1 MKLITTGNAG
11 TMESNDI
18 MITVEPSDAGGV
30 QVELTSS
37 VYQQFG
43 KQIIAVI
50 RETAADYG
58 VENALI
64 TAVDKGAL
72 DCTARAAGIAALDTV
87 FSNVNDEEGF
97 IAEATLIKKL
107 GFDGKSVINPR
118 QIEPL
123 HKVFMPSEKDLN
135 KARAIMEAIAEA
147 NARGSGV
154 ASLNGKM
161 IDKPVV
167 TRAKRLLELY
177 EAGSKAD
184 EVEEL

>member
-18 MITVEPSDAGGV
+18 MITVEPSDEDGV

-72 DCTARAAGIAALDTV
+72 DCTVRARVATALTR
-87 FSNVNDEEGF
+87 E
-97 IAEATLIKKL
+97 AECRDYTWE
-107 GFDGKSVINPR
+107 VR
-118 QIEPL
+118 QD
-123 HKVFMPSEKDLN
+123 V
-135 KARAIMEAIAEA
+135 
-147 NARGSGV
+147 
-154 ASLNGKM
+154 
-161 IDKPVV
+161 
-167 TRAKRLLELY
+167 
-177 EAGSKAD
+177 
-184 EVEEL
+184 

>member
-18 MITVEPSDAGGV
+18 MITVEPSDEGGV

-37 VYQQFG
+37 VHQQFG

-72 DCTARAAGIAALDTV
+72 DCTVRARVATALTRAAECHDYTWEV
-87 FSNVNDEEGF
+87 
-97 IAEATLIKKL
+97 
-107 GFDGKSVINPR
+107 R
-118 QIEPL
+118 QD
-123 HKVFMPSEKDLN
+123 V
-135 KARAIMEAIAEA
+135 
-147 NARGSGV
+147 
-154 ASLNGKM
+154 
-161 IDKPVV
+161 
-167 TRAKRLLELY
+167 
-177 EAGSKAD
+177 
-184 EVEEL
+184 

>member
-1 MKLITTGNAG
+1 MKLITIGNAG
-11 TMESNDI
+11 TMESNDL

-72 DCTARAAGIAALDTV
+72 DCTVRARVATALTRAAEWHDYTWEV
-87 FSNVNDEEGF
+87 
-97 IAEATLIKKL
+97 
-107 GFDGKSVINPR
+107 R
-118 QIEPL
+118 QD
-123 HKVFMPSEKDLN
+123 V
-135 KARAIMEAIAEA
+135 
-147 NARGSGV
+147 
-154 ASLNGKM
+154 
-161 IDKPVV
+161 
-167 TRAKRLLELY
+167 
-177 EAGSKAD
+177 
-184 EVEEL
+184 

>member
-18 MITVEPSDAGGV
+18 MITVEPSDEGGV

-50 RETAADYG
+50 RKTAADYG

-72 DCTARAAGIAALDTV
+72 DCTVRARVATALTRAAECHDYTWEV
-87 FSNVNDEEGF
+87 
-97 IAEATLIKKL
+97 
-107 GFDGKSVINPR
+107 R
-118 QIEPL
+118 QD
-123 HKVFMPSEKDLN
+123 V
-135 KARAIMEAIAEA
+135 
-147 NARGSGV
+147 
-154 ASLNGKM
+154 
-161 IDKPVV
+161 
-167 TRAKRLLELY
+167 
-177 EAGSKAD
+177 
-184 EVEEL
+184 

>member
-18 MITVEPSDAGGV
+18 MITVEPSDGGGV

-72 DCTARAAGIAALDTV
+72 DCTVRARMAAALTRAAEWHDYTWEV
-87 FSNVNDEEGF
+87 
-97 IAEATLIKKL
+97 
-107 GFDGKSVINPR
+107 R
-118 QIEPL
+118 QD
-123 HKVFMPSEKDLN
+123 V
-135 KARAIMEAIAEA
+135 
-147 NARGSGV
+147 
-154 ASLNGKM
+154 
-161 IDKPVV
+161 
-167 TRAKRLLELY
+167 
-177 EAGSKAD
+177 
-184 EVEEL
+184 

>member
-1 MKLITTGNAG
+1 MKLITIGNAG

-72 DCTARAAGIAALDTV
+72 DCTVRARVATALTRAAQWHDYTWEV
-87 FSNVNDEEGF
+87 
-97 IAEATLIKKL
+97 
-107 GFDGKSVINPR
+107 R
-118 QIEPL
+118 QD
-123 HKVFMPSEKDLN
+123 V
-135 KARAIMEAIAEA
+135 
-147 NARGSGV
+147 
-154 ASLNGKM
+154 
-161 IDKPVV
+161 
-167 TRAKRLLELY
+167 
-177 EAGSKAD
+177 
-184 EVEEL
+184 

>member
-1 MKLITTGNAG
+1 MKLITIGNAG

-58 VENALI
+58 VENAVI

-72 DCTARAAGIAALDTV
+72 DCTVRARVATALTRAAEWHDYTWEV
-87 FSNVNDEEGF
+87 
-97 IAEATLIKKL
+97 
-107 GFDGKSVINPR
+107 R
-118 QIEPL
+118 QD
-123 HKVFMPSEKDLN
+123 V
-135 KARAIMEAIAEA
+135 
-147 NARGSGV
+147 
-154 ASLNGKM
+154 
-161 IDKPVV
+161 
-167 TRAKRLLELY
+167 
-177 EAGSKAD
+177 
-184 EVEEL
+184 

>member
-18 MITVEPSDAGGV
+18 MITVEPSDVGGV

-72 DCTARAAGIAALDTV
+72 DCTVRARVATALTRAAQWHDYTWEV
-87 FSNVNDEEGF
+87 
-97 IAEATLIKKL
+97 
-107 GFDGKSVINPR
+107 R
-118 QIEPL
+118 QD
-123 HKVFMPSEKDLN
+123 V
-135 KARAIMEAIAEA
+135 
-147 NARGSGV
+147 
-154 ASLNGKM
+154 
-161 IDKPVV
+161 
-167 TRAKRLLELY
+167 
-177 EAGSKAD
+177 
-184 EVEEL
+184 

>member
-72 DCTARAAGIAALDTV
+72 DCTL
-87 FSNVNDEEGF
+87 
-97 IAEATLIKKL
+97 
-107 GFDGKSVINPR
+107 
-118 QIEPL
+118 
-123 HKVFMPSEKDLN
+123 
-135 KARAIMEAIAEA
+135 KARIEGAVFRSVDQYENLPWGGAI
-147 NARGSGV
+147 R
-154 ASLNGKM
+154 
-161 IDKPVV
+161 
-167 TRAKRLLELY
+167 
-177 EAGSKAD
+177 
-184 EVEEL
+184 

>member
-18 MITVEPSDAGGV
+18 MITVEPSDACGV

-72 DCTARAAGIAALDTV
+72 DCTVRARMAAALTRAAEWHDYTWEV
-87 FSNVNDEEGF
+87 
-97 IAEATLIKKL
+97 
-107 GFDGKSVINPR
+107 R
-118 QIEPL
+118 QD
-123 HKVFMPSEKDLN
+123 V
-135 KARAIMEAIAEA
+135 
-147 NARGSGV
+147 
-154 ASLNGKM
+154 
-161 IDKPVV
+161 
-167 TRAKRLLELY
+167 
-177 EAGSKAD
+177 
-184 EVEEL
+184 

>member
-72 DCTARAAGIAALDTV
+72 DCTVRARMAAALTRAAEWHDYTW
-87 FSNVNDEEGF
+87 
-97 IAEATLIKKL
+97 
-107 GFDGKSVINPR
+107 
-118 QIEPL
+118 
-123 HKVFMPSEKDLN
+123 
-135 KARAIMEAIAEA
+135 
-147 NARGSGV
+147 
-154 ASLNGKM
+154 
-161 IDKPVV
+161 
-167 TRAKRLLELY
+167 
-177 EAGSKAD
+177 
-184 EVEEL
+184 EVQQDV

>member
-1 MKLITTGNAG
+1 MKLITIGNAG

-37 VYQQFG
+37 VYQHFG

-72 DCTARAAGIAALDTV
+72 DCTVRARVATALTRAAEWHDYTWEV
-87 FSNVNDEEGF
+87 
-97 IAEATLIKKL
+97 
-107 GFDGKSVINPR
+107 R
-118 QIEPL
+118 QD
-123 HKVFMPSEKDLN
+123 V
-135 KARAIMEAIAEA
+135 
-147 NARGSGV
+147 
-154 ASLNGKM
+154 
-161 IDKPVV
+161 
-167 TRAKRLLELY
+167 
-177 EAGSKAD
+177 
-184 EVEEL
+184 

>member
-30 QVELTSS
+30 QVELTSN

-72 DCTARAAGIAALDTV
+72 DCTVRARVATALTRAAECHDYTWEV
-87 FSNVNDEEGF
+87 
-97 IAEATLIKKL
+97 
-107 GFDGKSVINPR
+107 R
-118 QIEPL
+118 QD
-123 HKVFMPSEKDLN
+123 V
-135 KARAIMEAIAEA
+135 
-147 NARGSGV
+147 
-154 ASLNGKM
+154 
-161 IDKPVV
+161 
-167 TRAKRLLELY
+167 
-177 EAGSKAD
+177 
-184 EVEEL
+184 

>member
-72 DCTARAAGIAALDTV
+72 DCTVRARMAAALTRAAEWHDYTWEV
-87 FSNVNDEEGF
+87 
-97 IAEATLIKKL
+97 
-107 GFDGKSVINPR
+107 R
-118 QIEPL
+118 QD
-123 HKVFMPSEKDLN
+123 V
-135 KARAIMEAIAEA
+135 
-147 NARGSGV
+147 
-154 ASLNGKM
+154 
-161 IDKPVV
+161 
-167 TRAKRLLELY
+167 
-177 EAGSKAD
+177 
-184 EVEEL
+184 

>member
-43 KQIIAVI
+43 RQIINVI
-50 RETAADYG
+50 RETAANYS

-72 DCTARAAGIAALDTV
+72 DCTVRARVATALTRAAEWHDYTWEV
-87 FSNVNDEEGF
+87 
-97 IAEATLIKKL
+97 
-107 GFDGKSVINPR
+107 R
-118 QIEPL
+118 QD
-123 HKVFMPSEKDLN
+123 V
-135 KARAIMEAIAEA
+135 
-147 NARGSGV
+147 
-154 ASLNGKM
+154 
-161 IDKPVV
+161 
-167 TRAKRLLELY
+167 
-177 EAGSKAD
+177 
-184 EVEEL
+184 

>member
-1 MKLITTGNAG
+1 MKLITTDNAG

-72 DCTARAAGIAALDTV
+72 DCTVRARVATALTRAAQWHDYTWEV
-87 FSNVNDEEGF
+87 
-97 IAEATLIKKL
+97 
-107 GFDGKSVINPR
+107 R
-118 QIEPL
+118 QD
-123 HKVFMPSEKDLN
+123 V
-135 KARAIMEAIAEA
+135 
-147 NARGSGV
+147 
-154 ASLNGKM
+154 
-161 IDKPVV
+161 
-167 TRAKRLLELY
+167 
-177 EAGSKAD
+177 
-184 EVEEL
+184 

>member
-72 DCTARAAGIAALDTV
+72 DCTVRARVATALTRAAEWHDYTWEV
-87 FSNVNDEEGF
+87 RQNV
-97 IAEATLIKKL
+97 
-107 GFDGKSVINPR
+107 
-118 QIEPL
+118 
-123 HKVFMPSEKDLN
+123 
-135 KARAIMEAIAEA
+135 
-147 NARGSGV
+147 
-154 ASLNGKM
+154 
-161 IDKPVV
+161 
-167 TRAKRLLELY
+167 
-177 EAGSKAD
+177 
-184 EVEEL
+184 

>member
-18 MITVEPSDAGGV
+18 MITVEPSDEGGV

-72 DCTARAAGIAALDTV
+72 DCTVRARVATALTRAAECHDYTWEV
-87 FSNVNDEEGF
+87 
-97 IAEATLIKKL
+97 
-107 GFDGKSVINPR
+107 R
-118 QIEPL
+118 QD
-123 HKVFMPSEKDLN
+123 V
-135 KARAIMEAIAEA
+135 
-147 NARGSGV
+147 
-154 ASLNGKM
+154 
-161 IDKPVV
+161 
-167 TRAKRLLELY
+167 
-177 EAGSKAD
+177 
-184 EVEEL
+184 

>member
-18 MITVEPSDAGGV
+18 MITVEPSDGGGV

-72 DCTARAAGIAALDTV
+72 DCTVRARVATALTRAAECHDYTWEV
-87 FSNVNDEEGF
+87 
-97 IAEATLIKKL
+97 
-107 GFDGKSVINPR
+107 R
-118 QIEPL
+118 QD
-123 HKVFMPSEKDLN
+123 V
-135 KARAIMEAIAEA
+135 
-147 NARGSGV
+147 
-154 ASLNGKM
+154 
-161 IDKPVV
+161 
-167 TRAKRLLELY
+167 
-177 EAGSKAD
+177 
-184 EVEEL
+184 

>member
-1 MKLITTGNAG
+1 MKLITIGNAG

-37 VYQQFG
+37 DYQQFG

-72 DCTARAAGIAALDTV
+72 DCTVRARVATALTRAAEWHDYTWEV
-87 FSNVNDEEGF
+87 
-97 IAEATLIKKL
+97 
-107 GFDGKSVINPR
+107 R
-118 QIEPL
+118 QD
-123 HKVFMPSEKDLN
+123 V
-135 KARAIMEAIAEA
+135 
-147 NARGSGV
+147 
-154 ASLNGKM
+154 
-161 IDKPVV
+161 
-167 TRAKRLLELY
+167 
-177 EAGSKAD
+177 
-184 EVEEL
+184 

>member
-1 MKLITTGNAG
+1 
-11 TMESNDI
+11 MESNDI

-72 DCTARAAGIAALDTV
+72 DCTVRARVATALTRAAEWHDYTWEV
-87 FSNVNDEEGF
+87 
-97 IAEATLIKKL
+97 
-107 GFDGKSVINPR
+107 R
-118 QIEPL
+118 QD
-123 HKVFMPSEKDLN
+123 V
-135 KARAIMEAIAEA
+135 
-147 NARGSGV
+147 
-154 ASLNGKM
+154 
-161 IDKPVV
+161 
-167 TRAKRLLELY
+167 
-177 EAGSKAD
+177 
-184 EVEEL
+184 